1 MHKVRNHPAKTAS
14 WDPLRVFEL
23 FKVLVSYTVIWR
35 YGKVVVRKRFSYFR
49 VLILVS
55 EGVG

>member
-14 WDPLRVFEL
+14 WDPLKVFEL

-35 YGKVVVRKRFSYFR
+35 YGKVVVRFSYFR

>member
-14 WDPLRVFEL
+14 WDPLKVFEL

-35 YGKVVVRKRFSYFR
+35 YGKVVVRFSHFR